1 MAKRR
6 PNGGGSIYQRK
17 DGRYEA
23 AAYVLTTA
31 GTRKRLR
38 VYAPTWEEANKLLTK
53 ALADHHAGLPVAEDG
68 GQSMDTFLT
77 WWLDNVAVHN
87 LRTTTFAQYR
97 RTVNAHIL
105 PYLGRKKLARLT
117 PKDVRT
123 WLTTLRK
130 TCQCCTQGKD
140 AARKPSR
147 RYKDRAPRC
156 CAIGNCCRETLAP
169 RTLQYAHSVLASA
182 LAHAVRED
190 QLPRNVAKLVTVNPD
205 RPRRFEPLTLEEAR
219 ALMAAARQHRLHALF
234 ELALRTGL
242 RRGELLGLKWGDI
255 DLDAR
260 ILDVRRTLQRTP
272 DKGLNFLPPKTKASE
287 RRIALPDE
295 CVRALKDHL
304 ERQAAERNTA
314 GSAWWRDH
322 GLVFPT
328 RVGTPIDPVKLRRY
342 LGGLCDDSGVRH
354 IRFHD
359 LRHSCATL
367 LLEQGV
373 ELVTIKEL
381 LGHAH
386 IGVTADI
393 YAHVRLRLQHDA
405 VNRLSDAL
413 RPDDEDHPPPPRR

>member
-1 MAKRR
+1 MNRKR

-17 DGRYEA
+17 DGRWEA

-31 GTRKRLR
+31 GTRKRIR
-38 VYAPTWEEANKLLTK
+38 VYAHTWEEANKALAK
-53 ALADHHAGLPVAEDG
+53 ALADHHAGLPVADDAEQTLAD
-68 GQSMDTFLT
+68 FLT
-77 WWLDNVAVHN
+77 YWLEHVAAHTV
-87 LRTTTFAQYR
+87 RETTHAQYER
-97 RTVNAHIL
+97 SIRQHIT
-105 PYLGRKKLARLT
+105 PFIGRKKLARLT

-130 TCQCCTQGKD
+130 TCQCCALGKD

-147 RYKDRAPRC
+147 RNKDRAPRC
-156 CAIGNCCRETLAP
+156 CAIGACCRQTLAP
-169 RTLQYAHSVLASA
+169 RTLQYAHAVLASA
-182 LAHAVRED
+182 LNHAVRED
-190 QLPRNVAKLVTVNPD
+190 QLPRNVAKLVPIVTG
-205 RPRRFEPLTLEEAR
+205 RPVRFEPLTLDEAR
-219 ALMAAARQHRLHALF
+219 RLLAATRAHRLHALF

-242 RRGELLGLKWGDI
+242 RRGELLGLRWRDI
-255 DLDAR
+255 DLDAET
-260 ILDVRRTLQRTP
+260 LNVRRTLQRSP
-272 DKGLNFLPPKTKASE
+272 ERGLVFLPPKTKASE
-287 RRIALPDE
+287 RRLALPTE
-295 CVRALKDHL
+295 CVHALKQHR
-304 ERQAAERNTA
+304 EQQAAEREAAGTA
-314 GSAWWRDH
+314 WKEQ

-328 RVGTPIDPVKLRRY
+328 RVGTPIDPCHLREY
-342 LGGLCDDSGVRH
+342 LNARCDAAGVRH

-393 YAHVRLRLQHDA
+393 HAHVRLRLQHDA

-413 RPDDEDHPPPPRR
+413 RTDEEDQPPTHRR